1 MGVSLLSLDGNK
13 VRFVEVGL
21 VEPSF
26 DRACLYASGR
36 AGVRSDRATQDLEFY
51 TLGVARRDRLPT
63 LTLSL
68 KKR

>member
-1 MGVSLLSLDGNK
+1 VRSAEIGL
-13 VRFVEVGL
+13 VRFYYVGFWFVWAGQCQAWHGLVGL
-21 VEPSF
+21 DPA
-26 DRACLYASGR
+26 R
-36 AGVRSDRATQDLEFY
+36 QDLELY